1 MVYWAWWDAELLA
14 RLKIM
19 YNVLKYRKTWWNNVE
34 ISSNRNRSG
43 IVAEA
48 HRNRKLIQFD
58 YAQYW
63 IGPDFFPDLCHFWV
77 VFFSQDF
84 ALQIHVVCYAG
95 FPKVTLCMF
104 APSVRPWYETNV
116 IWARKSHSG
125 IAAIFCVVIAAK
137 TACRV
142 ADVDVEG
149 IVSIGDS

>member
-1 MVYWAWWDAELLA
+1 
-14 RLKIM
+14 
-19 YNVLKYRKTWWNNVE
+19 
-34 ISSNRNRSG
+34 
-43 IVAEA
+43 
-48 HRNRKLIQFD
+48 
-58 YAQYW
+58 
-63 IGPDFFPDLCHFWV
+63 
-77 VFFSQDF
+77 
-84 ALQIHVVCYAG
+84 
-95 FPKVTLCMF
+95 MF